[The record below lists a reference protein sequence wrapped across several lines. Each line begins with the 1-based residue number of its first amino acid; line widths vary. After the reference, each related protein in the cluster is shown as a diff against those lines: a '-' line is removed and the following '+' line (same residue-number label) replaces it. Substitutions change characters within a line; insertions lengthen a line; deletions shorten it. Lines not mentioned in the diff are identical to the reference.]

1 MLNIII
7 YLVLVNRHEIK
18 TIIDNGIDLWG
29 RIFEI
34 NIVTCEEP
42 KTFRNLV
49 NNLNKDEPPQDYVKY
64 LTLTYVIFS

>member
-1 MLNIII
+1 MRL
-7 YLVLVNRHEIK
+7 K
-18 TIIDNGIDLWG
+18 TIIDSGIDLWG

-49 NNLNKDEPPQDYVKY
+49 SNLNKYEPPQDYVKY
-64 LTLTYVIFS
+64 LTLM

>member
-49 NNLNKDEPPQDYVKY
+49 NNLNKDEPPQDYVN
-64 LTLTYVIFS
+64 T

>member
-1 MLNIII
+1 MRL
-7 YLVLVNRHEIK
+7 K
-18 TIIDNGIDLWG
+18 TIIDSGIDLWG

-34 NIVTCEEP
+34 SIVTCEEP

-49 NNLNKDEPPQDYVKY
+49 SNLDKYEPPMDYVKY

>member
-7 YLVLVNRHEIK
+7 YLVLVNIHEIK

-49 NNLNKDEPPQDYVKY
+49 NNLNKDEPPQDYVN
-64 LTLTYVIFS
+64 T